1 MTCFHKCCQ
10 RKSGLRRR
18 RMAIENLH
26 PSAGETHVLMKT
38 FRRRC
43 YILSE
48 GRFLVWG
55 RFHKSRRAQRVS
67 APLGI
72 LAQIFLSTWMALAQ
86 QQSRPTPSVSLA
98 PERPQQV
105 VPPLSPE
112 AQDPLL
118 LRAHQAAEEGSFSK
132 ADATVREFLRQHP
145 SSADAHDL
153 LGYIL
158 YRQLRAKESLSEYTL
173 AAKSRKP
180 TALEL
185 EIVALDYVLLGDFVD
200 ADRWLTMSLSWE
212 PANALGWYYLGR
224 AKYNENRFA
233 EAIDAFHSCL
243 KLEPRNVKAVDNIGL
258 SEQGLNHPEEAAK
271 AFQLAISWQEGA
283 NEKNAQPFLNLGS
296 LLTDQGNADA
306 GLPYL
311 LKATEMAPRNARCHE
326 ELGRAYVKLKQL
338 KNAQAELEQ
347 AVQLAPNSSSVRFE
361 LAMTYREQG
370 LKEQA
375 KQEFDRCAALNA
387 THSSVETPNQ

>member
-1 MTCFHKCCQ
+1 VRCRCHK
-10 RKSGLRRR
+10 RRR
-18 RMAIENLH
+18 V
-26 PSAGETHVLMKT
+26 T
-38 FRRRC
+38 
-43 YILSE
+43 
-48 GRFLVWG
+48 
-55 RFHKSRRAQRVS
+55 RVF
-67 APLGI
+67 APLAL
-72 LAQIFLSTWMALAQ
+72 LAQIFLSGWMALAQ
-86 QQSRPTPSVSLA
+86 QESKHAPAVSLA
-98 PERPQQV
+98 PERPQQI
-105 VPPLSPE
+105 VPPLTQE

-118 LRAHQAAEEGSFSK
+118 LRAHQAAEEGSF
-132 ADATVREFLRQHP
+132 ANGDATVREFLRQRP
-145 SSADAHDL
+145 SSADAHYL

-158 YRQLRAKESLSEYTL
+158 YRELRAKESLSEYTL
-173 AAKSRKP
+173 AARGRKP

-185 EIVALDYVLLGDFVD
+185 EIVALDYVLLGDFID
-200 ADRWLTMSLSWE
+200 ADRWLTRSLSWE

-233 EAIDAFHSCL
+233 EAIDAFNACL
-243 KLEPRNVKAVDNIGL
+243 KLEPRNVKAEDNIGL
-258 SEQGLNHPEEAAK
+258 SEQGLNHPEEAAR

-311 LKATEMAPRNARCHE
+311 LNATEMAPRNAKGHE
-326 ELGRAYVKLKQL
+326 ELGRAYAKLKQL
-338 KNAQAELEQ
+338 KNAQAELEK
-347 AVQLAPNSSSVRFE
+347 AVQLAPNSSSVRFQ

-387 THSSVETPNQ
+387 AHSSVETPNQ